1 LTEQQKTNEIARIT
15 QQLAALREQVNKA
28 NSETQLHV
36 EKRDKL
42 NEQFKKLRQEIHEL
56 KNERNNLN
64 EKVKTLKQQRDAARA
79 KIRANIEEVKTH
91 SQKIT
96 ELKKKTPKESRRELQ
111 KEFED
116 IEWKIQTTPL
126 DMQEEKRLIEKVK
139 QLETQLNIY
148 KKIDQH
154 VKKIAELR
162 KDLETLETNAD
173 AAHQE
178 LTETAKKSQE
188 IHAKMI
194 AKISESEK
202 IKGEADSLH
211 GAYIKAKEQVK
222 PLHDE
227 IKKLTEQRK
236 RLQDAVREEDE
247 KRKKNAEQALKEK
260 LESQARDKLQR
271 GEKLSWDEFK
281 LLSEDDSQDPQTQD

>member
-1 LTEQQKTNEIARIT
+1 LTEQQKTTEIAKIT
-15 QQLAALREQVNKA
+15 QQIATLREQVSNATADTK
-28 NSETQLHV
+28 LHV

-42 NEQFKKLRQEIHEL
+42 NEQFKKIRLEIREL
-56 KNERNNLN
+56 KNERDNLN

-79 KIRANIEEVKTH
+79 KIRTNIEEVKAH

-96 ELKKKTPKESRRELQ
+96 ELKKKTPKTRRQELQ

-126 DMQEEKRLIEKVK
+126 DRQEEKSLIETVK
-139 QLETQLNIY
+139 QLETQLNVY

-154 VKKIAELR
+154 AKKIGELR
-162 KDLETLETNAD
+162 KELETLEKAAD
-173 AAHQE
+173 AAHRE
-178 LTETAKKSQE
+178 LTETAQKSQE
-188 IHAKMI
+188 IHAKMT
-194 AKISESEK
+194 AKIDESK
-202 IKGEADSLH
+202 GIKGEADSLH
-211 GAYIKAKEQVK
+211 GAYIQAKEQAR
-222 PLHDE
+222 PLHEE

-236 RLQDAVREEDE
+236 KLQDAVREEDE
-247 KRKKNAEQALKEK
+247 KIKKNAKKALKEK

-281 LLSEDDSQDPQTQD
+281 LLADDESQDPQTQD

>member
-1 LTEQQKTNEIARIT
+1 LTEQQKTNEIARIS
-15 QQLAALREQVNKA
+15 QQLAALREQINNA
-28 NSETQLHV
+28 NAETKIHI

-56 KNERNNLN
+56 KTERNNLN

-211 GAYIKAKEQVK
+211 SAYIKAKEQVK
-222 PLHDE
+222 PLHEE

-236 RLQDAVREEDE
+236 RLQDAVREEDA